1 MAQEYSDPDLNTES
15 CLALGTQSKA
25 RLLSRQDFNMKV
37 AEPISLV
44 KLFSLCMIKF
54 TG

>member
-37 AEPISLV
+37 AEPIFLV